1 MLILEYVW
9 IDGFGKARSKT
20 KVIKKTLGNLVS
32 TSNFG
37 SIPEWNYDGSSTGQA
52 DGPNSEVILKPVAF
66 FKDPFRPRDGC
77 YLILC
82 ETYIRASENL
92 IPHKTNTR
100 NSADKLFRKN
110 LKHKPMFGLE
120 QELFISKNGHPIG
133 ITDQSTPQQHYYCG
147 TGGNNSIGREIVE
160 QAFNNCLYAGLDL
173 TGLNSEVAPSQ
184 WELQVCSIGIE
195 AADHIIML
203 RYILDRTLETRG
215 YNLELHPKPVLGDW
229 NGSGCHINFSTQQMR
244 EPNGVTFIDEAIKK
258 LEKSHAKH
266 MKHYGVNNNLRMTG
280 QHETASYE
288 QFTYGVGSRG
298 SSIRIPTTTHI
309 ERYGYLEDR
318 RPASNIDPYVATA
331 LIFETIIS

>member
-20 KVIKKTLGNLVS
+20 KVIKKTLGSLV
-32 TSNFG
+32 TSANFRT
-37 SIPEWNYDGSSTGQA
+37 IPEWNYDGSSTGQA
-52 DGPNSEVILKPVAF
+52 EGPNSEVILKPVAY
-66 FKDPFRPRDGC
+66 FKDPFRRREGS

-82 ETYIRASENL
+82 ETYVKEKNVL
-92 IPHKTNTR
+92 VPHKTNTR
-100 NSADKLFRKN
+100 NSADKLFKKN

-120 QELFISKNGHPIG
+120 QEFFISKNGRPIG
-133 ITDQSTPQQHYYCG
+133 ITDKSPPQQHYYCG
-147 TGGNNSIGREIVE
+147 TGADNSFGRELVE
-160 QAFNNCLYAGLDL
+160 KAFDNCLHAGLDL

-195 AADHIIML
+195 AADHIVIL
-203 RYILDRTLETRG
+203 RYILDRTFEAYG
-215 YNLELHPKPVLGDW
+215 CNLDLHPKPVVSDW

-258 LEKSHAKH
+258 LEKNHTKH
-266 MKHYGVNNNLRMTG
+266 MEHYGANNDLRMTG
-280 QHETASYE
+280 LHETASYNK
-288 QFTYGVGSRG
+288 FTYGVGSRG

-309 ERYGYLEDR
+309 EKYGYLEDR

-331 LIFETIIS
+331 LIFDTIIS